1 MELLK
6 IDNGICIDID
16 KNGILTDKQ
25 RFYNLLKK
33 LLDSNQDILVM
44 TIIVKCC
51 DNNILDVEMK
61 NIVLPLSKKMSEDEV
76 YEIDELPG
84 YFPCAD
90 CRFTNVSKYSTT
102 PLDQSELTSKLVYQ
116 IYEDEDITV
125 YDAYACIG
133 GNSWSFSRRG
143 YKVIATE
150 KNQLHRDI
158 LEYNMRNIGAQVDI
172 VGELANYEIK
182 ADVAFVD
189 PPWGGRDYKNA
200 RELQLLP
207 TEDFKRWIDNYDT
220 TIFKLP
226 MNHKIIN
233 HGHGHKY
240 FKKIVFKNE
249 RGVPKYMLLIY
260 SKRDISKLP
269 SILSIESRQ
278 IY

>member
-1 MELLK
+1 MDLLK

-16 KNGILTDKQ
+16 KNGILTNKQ
-25 RFYNLLKK
+25 RFYNLLKE
-33 LLDSNQDILVM
+33 LINSNEDILVM
-44 TIIVKCC
+44 TIIIKCC

-61 NIVLPLSKKMSEDEV
+61 NIVLPLSKKMGEEV
-76 YEIDELPG
+76 YEINELPG
-84 YFPCAD
+84 FFPCAD

-102 PLDQSELTSKLVYQ
+102 PLDQSEATSKLVHG
-116 IYEDEDITV
+116 IYDDEDITV

-150 KNQLHRDI
+150 KEKLHRNI
-158 LEYNMRNIGAQVDI
+158 LEYNMHNIGAQVDI

-207 TEDFKRWIDNYDT
+207 IEDFKRWIDNYET

-226 MNHKIIN
+226 LNHKIIN
-233 HGHGHKY
+233 HGNKN

-260 SKRDISKLP
+260 SKRDISRLP